1 MNKRRVAIT
10 GVGVLAGP
18 GVGASDFWKGLAND
32 PGPGHHEIK
41 NWDPEPW
48 IPLREHRRLDRF
60 SQFALVAA
68 AEALGQAGDLTVDPD
83 RVAVSVATGIGGLT
97 SLEELIMGAYEGEG
111 RVSPMLIPMMM
122 CNAAGAAISIRYGF
136 GGPTTTQVVAC
147 AAGAQAISDALRAIQ
162 WGYADAAMAGGSE
175 AGIRKPTEAGFAAA
189 RALSPTLTARPFSA
203 DRDGMV
209 LGEGAA
215 ILLLEEMEMAKK
227 RGATIL
233 AELSGAASTADAH
246 HVTAPHPEGVGAERA
261 VRLALQDAG
270 IDPGDVGYVNAHGTG
285 TELNDRTEG
294 AVFAR
299 VFGENQPPISS
310 IKGATGHAL
319 GASGA
324 IEAAASV
331 LAIINGELPVNIG
344 TLAVDPEIPVTSLV
358 LEPTTWK
365 PSHVVSSSFGF
376 GGHNAVL
383 VVSPPSSPL

>member
-18 GVGASDFWKGLAND
+18 GVGAADFWKGLAVD
-32 PGPGHHEIK
+32 PGPGHHDVK
-41 NWDPEPW
+41 DWDPEPW

-60 SQFALVAA
+60 TQFALVAA
-68 AEALGQAGDLTVDPD
+68 QEALTQAGTLTADLD
-83 RVAVSVATGIGGLT
+83 RVAVSVATGIGGLF
-97 SLEELIMGAYEGEG
+97 SLEELIFGAYQEEG
-111 RVSPMLIPMMM
+111 RVSPLLIPMMM
-122 CNAAGAAISIRYGF
+122 CNAAGAAISIKYGF

-147 AAGAQAISDALRAIQ
+147 AAGAQAISDAMRAIQ
-162 WGYADAAMAGGSE
+162 WGYADAAMAGGAE
-175 AGIRKPTEAGFAAA
+175 AGIRRPTEAGFAAA

-215 ILLLEEMEMAKK
+215 ILLLEEMEMAKG
-227 RGATIL
+227 RGANIL
-233 AELSGAASTADAH
+233 AELTGAASTADAY
-246 HVTAPHPEGVGAERA
+246 HVTAPHPEGAGAERA
-261 VRLALQDAG
+261 VRLALKDAG
-270 IDPGDVGYVNAHGTG
+270 IEPADVAYVNAHGTG

-299 VFGENQPPISS
+299 IFGDHQPPLSS

-331 LAIINGELPVNIG
+331 LAITSEELPANIG
-344 TLAVDPEIPVTSLV
+344 TLKVDPEIPVTNLV
-358 LEPTTWK
+358 LEPTPWK
-365 PSHVVSSSFGF
+365 PGPIVSSSFGF
-376 GGHNAVL
+376 GGHNTVL
-383 VVSPPSSPL
+383 VISPPSD

>member
-1 MNKRRVAIT
+1 
-10 GVGVLAGP
+10 
-18 GVGASDFWKGLAND
+18 
-32 PGPGHHEIK
+32 
-41 NWDPEPW
+41 
-48 IPLREHRRLDRF
+48 
-60 SQFALVAA
+60 
-68 AEALGQAGDLTVDPD
+68 
-83 RVAVSVATGIGGLT
+83 
-97 SLEELIMGAYEGEG
+97 
-111 RVSPMLIPMMM
+111 
-122 CNAAGAAISIRYGF
+122 
-136 GGPTTTQVVAC
+136 
-147 AAGAQAISDALRAIQ
+147 
-162 WGYADAAMAGGSE
+162 
-175 AGIRKPTEAGFAAA
+175 PTEAGFAAA

-215 ILLLEEMEMAKK
+215 ILLLEEMEMAKT

-233 AELSGAASTADAH
+233 AELTGAASTADAH
-246 HVTAPHPEGVGAERA
+246 HVTAPHPEGAGAERA

-331 LAIINGELPVNIG
+331 LAIINSELPVNIG
-344 TLAVDPEIPVTSLV
+344 TLAVDPEIPLTSLV
-358 LEPTTWK
+358 LEPTSWK
-365 PSHVVSSSFGF
+365 PRHVVSTSFGF
-376 GGHNAVL
+376 GGHNTVL
-383 VVSPPSSPL
+383 VVSPPSA